1 MFLLAWQSKEVLES
15 VISWPTK
22 DLSRQLA
29 VSQGQ
34 KGKEREFSL
43 QQPTQES
50 KTAVYLVVAGTGLKG
65 NHQLCARVISWPTK
79 DLSRQLAVSQGQK
92 GKETNG
98 LMSWQDIILKE
109 VPAIGSS
116 LLSTFLLHH

>member
-1 MFLLAWQSKEVLES
+1 MPGRKEQEQRYDGLSISPGQWLFLLAWQSKEVLES
-15 VISWPTK
+15 
-22 DLSRQLA
+22 
-29 VSQGQ
+29 
-34 KGKEREFSL
+34 
-43 QQPTQES
+43 
-50 KTAVYLVVAGTGLKG
+50 
-65 NHQLCARVISWPTK
+65 VISWPTK